1 MRMTALKNATHV
13 EVTKFTPEKERTYY
27 IWVTKDQRG
36 KEVLATKQVAIAAN
50 PHKVDG
56 LAFKEFNPKGLQST
70 TIKPTVRSLRR
81 TPTLPTSRSVAV
93 SYQPMEPPTCP
104 MRSSSRVLP
113 QVSIPFRFQTLR
125 LTMVTTTWP
134 VSASMPTSRVSL
146 STMAERC

>member
-1 MRMTALKNATHV
+1 MKKLLLSALCLLV
-13 EVTKFTPEKERTYY
+13 SL
-27 IWVTKDQRG
+27 
-36 KEVLATKQVAIAAN
+36 LAMGESVNSKKALEIAAN
-50 PHKVDG
+50 F
-56 LAFKEFNPKGLQST
+56 LAKSGAPRRSPLMSRS
-70 TIKPTVRSLRR
+70 ICSVPTVRSLRR
-81 TPTLPTSRSVAV
+81 APTLPTSRSVAV

>member
-1 MRMTALKNATHV
+1 MRITALKNATHV
-13 EVTKFTPEKERTYY
+13 EVTKFTPEKEGTYY

-36 KEVLATKQVAIAAN
+36 ATKQLAIAAN

-113 QVSIPFRFQTLR
+113 QVSIPFRFQTQR